1 MIRENVNQ
9 NVKYWKKRKKRNRR
23 QKSLSEIRKGQI
35 SRSGVKYLRYFF
47 EIRVAR
53 YYYTR
58 F

>member
-1 MIRENVNQ
+1 MIRENVKQ

-23 QKSLSEIRKGQI
+23 QKSLSEIRKAQI
-35 SRSGVKYLRYFF
+35 RSGVKYLRYFF
-47 EIRVAR
+47 EIGVAR